1 MGVSNQKSGFGD
13 KAKRIKKKPI
23 YTDQELENIK
33 LEGLKM
39 YKKNR
44 FDKALIAFKKII
56 KFGNNDPEV
65 YANLYQIYKKQL
77 RINDTFI
84 IYKKIIKDQ
93 TINYSE
99 ITIDFLNFILNLGK
113 EEFANQ
119 LVFESFKDSRS
130 NEKVI
135 LFYSK
140 ILIDKNITDLALNLL
155 KKA

>member
-1 MGVSNQKSGFGD
+1 
-13 KAKRIKKKPI
+13 
-23 YTDQELENIK
+23 
-33 LEGLKM
+33 M
-39 YKKNR
+39 YQKNR
-44 FDKALIAFKKII
+44 FDKALIAFKKIF

-65 YANLYQIYKKQL
+65 FINLYQIYKKQL

-84 IYKKIIKDQ
+84 IYKKIIKDK

-99 ITIDFLNFILNLGK
+99 ITIDFLNFILNLG
-113 EEFANQ
+113 EEDFANQ

-140 ILIDKNITDLALNLL
+140 ILI
-155 KKA
+155 KKK

>member
-1 MGVSNQKSGFGD
+1 MGISNQKSGFGE
-13 KAKRIKKKPI
+13 KAKIIKKKPI
-23 YTDQELENIK
+23 YTHQELENIK

-44 FDKALIAFKKII
+44 FDKALIAFIKII
-56 KFGNNDPEV
+56 KFGNNDPKV
-65 YANLYQIYKKQL
+65 LANLYQIYKKL
-77 RINDTFI
+77 VRIDDAFI
-84 IYKKIIKDQ
+84 IYKKIIKDN

-113 EEFANQ
+113 EDFANQ

-140 ILIDKNITDLALNLL
+140 F
-155 KKA
+155 

>member
-1 MGVSNQKSGFGD
+1 MKYKKNLGFSNQKSGFGD

-23 YTDQELENIK
+23 YTDQELQNIK

-39 YKKNR
+39 YQKNR

-65 YANLYQIYKKQL
+65 FANLYQIYKKQL

-84 IYKKIIKDQ
+84 IYKKIIKDS

-99 ITIDFLNFILNLGK
+99 ITIDFLNYLL
-113 EEFANQ
+113 
-119 LVFESFKDSRS
+119 
-130 NEKVI
+130 
-135 LFYSK
+135 SK
-140 ILIDKNITDLALNLL
+140 GE
-155 KKA
+155 